1 MADCR
6 NNLRPE
12 ISQKWKC
19 EKSIRKFHSES
30 FLLILCT
37 SILILLLSNGFVIN
51 IVDAHEH
58 HTGEFLPV
66 CCPYPSAAI
75 FSFYGIQLCLCILSF
90 IICTIFF
97 CSRFFVSSRQYY
109 IYKHNIEFEARVI
122 VEQSITSKMRFM

>member
-1 MADCR
+1 MADCE

-12 ISQKWKC
+12 ISRSNVWKC
-19 EKSIRKFHSES
+19 EKSIRKSHSES

-37 SILILLLSNGFVIN
+37 SILILLLSNGFLIN

-58 HTGEFLPV
+58 HTGEFFLPV
-66 CCPYPSAAI
+66 FCPFPSAAI
-75 FSFYGIQLCLCILSF
+75 LFFYGIQLCLYN
-90 IICTIFF
+90 FF

-109 IYKHNIEFEARVI
+109 IYILYVHNIEFKARVI